1 MINIVLTQSRSVDA
15 EPFTT
20 GDIIAEFAGITHH
33 AVNQL
38 INQYRTDL
46 EEFGVFAFEMLKPI
60 RGSVGGRP
68 RKIWHLNEEQATLL
82 ITYLDNTPAVRE
94 FKKILVRQFTD
105 MKQELARRRIKL
117 EAGKETSKDLN
128 EAIRASEIDMDGH
141 EFSTFNSLV
150 YKQALG
156 VSIGKLRQAR
166 RIPKADAITH
176 YLSADEADAVRR
188 VKDQVITLLGLKMD
202 YQQVKSAIQRQ
213 GIIYQVQLTLPT
225 KPKEVLQ

>member
-1 MINIVLTQSRSVDA
+1 MINIVLTPSRSVDA

-20 GDIIAEFAGITHH
+20 GDIIAKYAEIKIKS
-33 AVNQL
+33 VNEL
-38 INQYRTDL
+38 IRRYKADL
-46 EEFGVFAFEMLKPI
+46 EEFGILPFEKEVLQG
-60 RGSVGGRP
+60 RGQP

-82 ITYLDNTPAVRE
+82 ITYLDNTPAVRK

-128 EAIRASEIDMDGH
+128 DAIRASKIDMHGH
-141 EFSTFNSLV
+141 EFSTFNSLI

-156 VSIGKLRQAR
+156 VDIGKLKRAR
-166 RIPKADAITH
+166 GIPKTDAITH

-188 VKDQVITLLGLKMD
+188 VKYQVITLLGLKMD

-213 GIIYQVQLTLPT
+213 GIVYQVQLTLT
-225 KPKEVLQ
+225 VKPKEVLE